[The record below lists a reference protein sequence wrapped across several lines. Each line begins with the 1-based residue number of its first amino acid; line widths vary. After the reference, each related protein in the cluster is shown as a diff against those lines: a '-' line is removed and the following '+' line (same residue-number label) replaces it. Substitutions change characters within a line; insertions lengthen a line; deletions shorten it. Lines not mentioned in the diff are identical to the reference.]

1 MKSQVDLSKI
11 DFTKLQDLSTQPAP
25 VKPLSGRTRAGVY
38 LTWGVLGLILIYLVV
53 FFVLVNIN
61 RIDASN
67 FLVKN
72 YNSLMDT
79 TNVEQSRILIQNISN
94 EAKSYREF
102 WLGTNQMILL
112 NLLFPILTALLGY
125 IFGSREEKL

>member
-1 MKSQVDLSKI
+1 MSVPVDLNKI
-11 DFTKLQDLSTQPAP
+11 DLSKLQDLYTQPAP
-25 VKPLSGRTRAGVY
+25 VKPLSGKARAGVY
-38 LTWGVLGLILIYLVV
+38 LTWGVLGLIFIYLVV
-53 FFVLVNIN
+53 FFVLVNVN
-61 RIDASN
+61 RIDASD

-72 YNSLMDT
+72 YSSLMDT
-79 TNVEQSRILIQNISN
+79 THVEQSKILIQNISN

-125 IFGSREEKL
+125 IFGSREDKR